1 MWGYAS
7 VILLLLSAGGTSFAQ
22 RPNRGQRDG
31 ETLPPIVNAASEMR
45 IEAKSVSLDD
55 LEAMAMA
62 NNPTLVQANAQIR
75 AARGGS
81 YQAGRWFNPVVGYT
95 SDQIGVNGTAG
106 ELQGGFVSQEFVT
119 GGKLRLSR
127 QKWAQRARIAETNLT
142 AQHGRVLNDVR
153 VFFYRA
159 LAAQQ
164 HVQVQQRILD
174 NVKDHVLTRKE
185 MLNLGQANQASML
198 QAEVDLQR
206 SQLNLQGAENDLHQ
220 AWQNLVAMVGMP
232 ELQKARLSGSLEAD
246 TEPLEW
252 QTAIHQLLENSPE
265 LIAAWE
271 KVRHDEITVQRER
284 VEPIPN
290 LMISANVGRNFE
302 TGDAVTGVTVGF
314 ALPIFDR
321 NRGTVQQARADL
333 SRSRA
338 NVKRLE
344 LELSMRLA
352 AQHRNYQTA
361 WQHVQVYRSG
371 MLPKSKKAYEL
382 LHESYKARRA
392 AWPDVL
398 AAQRMYLD
406 LQLQYINQLVSYRE
420 SDVAIRGMLLSGGL
434 VEPPAPISGGH
445 IDAVPKPR

>member
-1 MWGYAS
+1 
-7 VILLLLSAGGTSFAQ
+7 
-22 RPNRGQRDG
+22 
-31 ETLPPIVNAASEMR
+31 MR